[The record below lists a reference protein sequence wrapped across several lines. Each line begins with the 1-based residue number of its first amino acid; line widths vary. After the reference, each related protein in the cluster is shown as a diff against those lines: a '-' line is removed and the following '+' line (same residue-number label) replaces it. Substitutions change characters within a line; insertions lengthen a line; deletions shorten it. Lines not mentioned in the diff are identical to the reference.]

1 MSEAGTTLGSTQG
14 DCMLAG
20 NGFWLTAS
28 RRKSHSDTVAVWRI
42 EKHNGTVAV
51 TTPDGSTRTFQSDGD
66 HLTVLRQVAVSFPGI
81 RDVFEREVLELECSP
96 DIEGVLPLW
105 LRVVEAGGVSDGEID
120 PIYEEQLDNCLSW
133 ASYSS
138 EHFAFVNG
146 LQWGA
151 IQVRA
156 HLESEQFAMLPIRGS
171 WIGDLF
177 IREYASFGF
186 SETASMTS
194 GWDSSRCG
202 LVAPGLFGF
211 VDRFDEGETFVT
223 LRVAGT
229 QVDDLRS
236 WIWESEL
243 ADQLRGTWSIATEDD
258 DFIEWGLLQ
267 LVRSENSHIDV
278 WGLHPEADDDLGVGL
293 TSSSKWSFS
302 CELPPNTLRAALGEL
317 ADRRPGGVPEPTPM
331 FVSETPLGQLEEALE
346 LPEVELVALGWKR
359 AVEVDREF
367 GIKIFNAT
375 CEPRLSG
382 EIIESVRAS
391 AGVFPAEAPALGT
404 VGAESAQ
411 TIQEAW
417 ITAQSLAQ
425 ERPELQDRALAEFWR
440 IAEAAGASRA
450 ADMKRELEWALDI
463 ECSAREFGWPSE
475 WDPRLCQ
482 LWIRSGG
489 TAKSARAWAT
499 AGWEFRSV
507 FLLDRVSRYW
517 NPPVKTR
524 VKAVKVPKVTDL
536 DIPEDAAQAVPPGE
550 ITLHQ
555 VQLAIDRSRR

>member
-28 RRKSHSDTVAVWRI
+28 RRNSHSDTVAVWRI
-42 EKHNGTVAV
+42 EKQDGTVAV
-51 TTPDGSTRTFQSDGD
+51 TTPDGSTRTFQSEGD

-151 IQVRA
+151 IQVRG

-171 WIGDLF
+171 WIDDLF

-267 LVRSENSHIDV
+267 LVKSGNSRIDV
-278 WGLHPEADDDLGVGL
+278 RGLHLEADDDLGVGL
-293 TSSSKWSFS
+293 TSSSEWSFS
-302 CELPPNTLRAALGEL
+302 CGLPPNTLRAALGEL
-317 ADRRPGGVPEPTPM
+317 ADRRPGGVREPRPM
-331 FVSETPLGQLEEALE
+331 FSSETPLGQLEEALK

-382 EIIESVRAS
+382 EIIESIRAS
-391 AGVFPAEAPALGT
+391 AGVFPAEAPALETGGT
-404 VGAESAQ
+404 ESAQ

-417 ITAQSLAQ
+417 MDVTAVAKEHLKL
-425 ERPELQDRALAEFWR
+425 RDRALAEFWR
-440 IAEAAGASRA
+440 VLEARNVSIAAELKG
-450 ADMKRELEWALDI
+450 ELEWALEI
-463 ECSAREFGWPSE
+463 EVSARECGWPSE
-475 WDPRLCQ
+475 WDPRLHQ
-482 LWIRSGG
+482 LWFRNGG
-489 TAKSARAWAT
+489 TGDSARAWAR
-499 AGWEFRSV
+499 AGWDFRSV
-507 FLLDRVSRYW
+507 FLMDRLSRYW
-517 NPPVKTR
+517 NPSVQAR
-524 VKAVKVPKVTDL
+524 VTTVAVRKLTDFDL
-536 DIPEDAAQAVPPGE
+536 PDDGSNAVPPGE
-550 ITLHQ
+550 ITVADFLQ
-555 VQLAIDRSRR
+555 AVESSSL